1 MKEENPPDHSD
12 LSEEVHQ
19 TTKISSDENVNTK
32 GPIMRARSLSMT
44 PSMLSAATNWNEVS
58 KCSKNKVRA
67 KSMMIPSTISLL
79 PPDFPDSGSKESVN
93 SRVKMKSFSADDAG
107 TELTESKVIILP
119 MEKQIETSYPK
130 FYRNCHPDM
139 PVSPTDSLP
148 DKSM

>member
-1 MKEENPPDHSD
+1 MNEENTPESMK
-12 LSEEVHQ
+12 SF
-19 TTKISSDENVNTK
+19 DENVCTK

-44 PSMLSAATNWNEVS
+44 PSMLSTAANWNEVY

-67 KSMMIPSTISLL
+67 KSMMIPSSISLL
-79 PPDFPDSGSKESVN
+79 PPDFPDSGSKESV
-93 SRVKMKSFSADDAG
+93 RVKMKSFSADDAG

-130 FYRNCHPDM
+130 FYRSCHPDM

>member
-1 MKEENPPDHSD
+1 MNEENTPKSM
-12 LSEEVHQ
+12 
-19 TTKISSDENVNTK
+19 KSSDENVSTK

-44 PSMLSAATNWNEVS
+44 PSMLSTAANWNEVY
-58 KCSKNKVRA
+58 KCSKKKVRA
-67 KSMMIPSTISLL
+67 KSMMIPSSISLL

-107 TELTESKVIILP
+107 TEFTESKVIILP

-130 FYRNCHPDM
+130 FYRSCHPDM